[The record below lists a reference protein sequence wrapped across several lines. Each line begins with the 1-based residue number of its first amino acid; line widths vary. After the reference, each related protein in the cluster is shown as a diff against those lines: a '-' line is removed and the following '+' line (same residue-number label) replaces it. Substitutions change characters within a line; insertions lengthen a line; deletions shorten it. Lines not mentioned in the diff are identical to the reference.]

1 MRIVFS
7 EHHSD
12 YQNYIFPYA
21 IWGYPDEG
29 ETAAKMFAHGFLP
42 ASREMDRFYMC
53 RHVRVNLESFQAS
66 SENRRILRKG
76 QGISAEL
83 VPRESFDYSR
93 QRRTA
98 YKNYADIKFGKDV
111 MTLKRLDALFGS
123 KIITHCLVFRDEARD
138 LEVGTV
144 TLYLEPEN
152 LAFYYYAFYDLNYYA
167 RNLGMYM
174 MTSTVQFFSQ
184 ANYKRIYLGS
194 CYNKNAL
201 YKTQFKGAEFFN
213 GFGWSGNIK
222 ELKYLIKRDHPGV
235 EQHLLETPEYCEKFY
250 ADDPAK
256 FKSSTLF
263 QIK

>member
-53 RHVRVNLESFQAS
+53 RHVRVNLAGFKAS

-83 VPRESFDYSR
+83 VPRESFDYSK
-93 QRRTA
+93 QRRIA
-98 YKNYADIKFGKDV
+98 YKNYSDIKFGKDV
-111 MTLKRLDALFGS
+111 MTFKRLDALFGS
-123 KIITHCLVFRDEARD
+123 EMITHCQVFRDESRD

-144 TLYLEPEN
+144 TLYLE
-152 LAFYYYAFYDLNYYA
+152 
-167 RNLGMYM
+167 
-174 MTSTVQFFSQ
+174 
-184 ANYKRIYLGS
+184 
-194 CYNKNAL
+194 
-201 YKTQFKGAEFFN
+201 
-213 GFGWSGNIK
+213 
-222 ELKYLIKRDHPGV
+222 
-235 EQHLLETPEYCEKFY
+235 
-250 ADDPAK
+250 
-256 FKSSTLF
+256 
-263 QIK
+263 